1 MLNKKVCRKC
11 LEAQGRK
18 WTPIRKRLW
27 KLGVIECPATW
38 GKQRDVFITH
48 DPPDACPYCL
58 EHVLHEDIPPE
69 EMKKCKVDGCSE
81 EPHAKGY
88 CKVHYYQKIFKNNP
102 NKRFCSVE
110 GCNEQFHAKGLC
122 KKHYR
127 KLK

>member
-11 LEAQGRK
+11 IEVQGRK
-18 WTPIRKRLW
+18 WSQIRKRLW
-27 KLGVIECPATW
+27 KLGVIECPEVLCS
-38 GKQRDVFITH
+38 VFITH

-69 EMKKCKVDGCSE
+69 EIRKCQVDGCNE

-88 CKVHYYQKIFKNNP
+88 CKQHYYKNVFKRNP
-102 NKRFCSVE
+102 NERFCSIE
-110 GCNEQFHAKGLC
+110 GCEGQFHAKGLC

-127 KLK
+127 NIKQ